1 MAQLA
6 VENQLKVRRIFKNFN
21 CNYFKKHFFLF
32 SPSIYFG
39 FTCSTES
46 VCQHH
51 SHREST
57 FYCVFINTVFLCIIF
72 FLKQPRRLA
81 AQSVAKRVCRERGW
95 PLGQLVGYKV
105 GLDKSNSSKDTRYL
119 DKVNAWI
126 ISIFK

>member
-1 MAQLA
+1 MSQLFIA
-6 VENQLKVRRIFKNFN
+6 
-21 CNYFKKHFFLF
+21 FL
-32 SPSIYFG
+32 SLL
-39 FTCSTES
+39 C
-46 VCQHH
+46 
-51 SHREST
+51 
-57 FYCVFINTVFLCIIF
+57 FYALI

-105 GLDKSNSSKDTRYL
+105 GLDKSNSSKDTRYF